1 MMTQQS
7 NILIIDHNFMTKAFR
22 QGLNVE
28 AKAVVPVFTRRER
41 TSPVLS
47 CLLVALALT
56 FPHRLAHAQ
65 STTVN
70 LGAAASYGVLAG
82 AGVSSTGPTVIG
94 GNLGLTNAAPTA
106 LTGFPPGTVMNGA
119 IHQNDAS
126 AAAAYAAL
134 STAILDASGRT
145 GGTIVSGNL
154 GGQTL
159 TPGLYKSTS
168 SLAISSGNL
177 TLDAQGNPN
186 AVFIFQMASTLTT
199 SSGLGVILAG
209 GANPANIFWQVGS
222 SATIGT
228 SSAFDGNILASASIS
243 LATGATLNG
252 RALALTAVTLDSNSV
267 TSPVPEPGTLG
278 LFALGFGLFAL
289 RRRVNQAV

>member
-1 MMTQQS
+1 
-7 NILIIDHNFMTKAFR
+7 
-22 QGLNVE
+22 
-28 AKAVVPVFTRRER
+28 
-41 TSPVLS
+41 
-47 CLLVALALT
+47 VALALT

-70 LGAAASYGVLAG
+70 LGAAASYAVLAG
-82 AGVSSTGPTVIG
+82 AGVSSTGPTIVS

-106 LTGFPPGTVMNGA
+106 LTGFPPGTVVNGA
-119 IHQNDAS
+119 IHQNDAG
-126 AAAAYAAL
+126 AIAAYAAL
-134 STAILDASGRT
+134 STAILDAAGRT
-145 GGTIVSGNL
+145 GGTLKSGNL

-159 TPGLYKSTS
+159 TPGLYTSSS

-177 TLDAQGNPN
+177 TLDALGNPN

-228 SSAFDGNILASASIS
+228 SSVFDGNILASASIT

-252 RALALTAVTLDSNSV
+252 RALAITAVTLDSNPVS
-267 TSPVPEPGTLG
+267 SPAVPEPGALA
-278 LFALGFGLFAL
+278 LFGLGFGLIAW
-289 RRRVNQAV
+289 RRRVNQVG